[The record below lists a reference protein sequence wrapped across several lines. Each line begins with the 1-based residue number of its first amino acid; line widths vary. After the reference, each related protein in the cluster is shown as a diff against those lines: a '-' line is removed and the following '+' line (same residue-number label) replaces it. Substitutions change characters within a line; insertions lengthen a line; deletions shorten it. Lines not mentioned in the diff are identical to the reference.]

1 MPGNA
6 AYGCGIAYRNFF
18 HSALLKNTDK
28 IDFLEIPTE
37 DYIVRARRIMT
48 DPTGSV
54 LREAM
59 DAFPSVAHGISLSI
73 GSVEPIDEGIL
84 TETRKFLDEYQ
95 FDEWSDHLTYHRMND
110 QDLTIF
116 VSIPWDEVAAR
127 WVASQYNLAREIIK
141 QPFGLEL
148 VAYGFP
154 VAGSDFTEAQF
165 ANKVAEYTDCWF
177 LLDVC
182 NVFINAENHGGDPY
196 QYILDLPGDR
206 IQHIHMAGGHY
217 MDGEWADSHS
227 QPVPKEVFELL
238 DFALEH
244 TAARAVILER
254 DAPPRE
260 FGPILD
266 DVLQAKEIFLKHRPE
281 KPAPNLEELIKL
293 APEVQTVIEPLSLND
308 PTPELKNLQDYQ
320 RALVDCAFE
329 MAVGKH
335 EGQTSEQIINSF
347 DLTDEWKARWR
358 EMNWKSMLKLKD
370 KLAFI
375 MEDDKVSARYYQMAE
390 MHHWAS
396 ILGRDAV
403 IGR

>member
-1 MPGNA
+1 M
-6 AYGCGIAYRNFF
+6 
-18 HSALLKNTDK
+18 
-28 IDFLEIPTE
+28 
-37 DYIVRARRIMT
+37 
-48 DPTGSV
+48 
-54 LREAM
+54 
-59 DAFPSVAHGISLSI
+59 
-73 GSVEPIDEGIL
+73 
-84 TETRKFLDEYQ
+84 
-95 FDEWSDHLTYHRMND
+95 
-110 QDLTIF
+110 
-116 VSIPWDEVAAR
+116 
-127 WVASQYNLAREIIK
+127 
-141 QPFGLEL
+141 
-148 VAYGFP
+148 
-154 VAGSDFTEAQF
+154 
-165 ANKVAEYTDCWF
+165 
-177 LLDVC
+177 
-182 NVFINAENHGGDPY
+182 
-196 QYILDLPGDR
+196 
-206 IQHIHMAGGHY
+206 
-217 MDGEWADSHS
+217 
-227 QPVPKEVFELL
+227 FELL

-293 APEVQTVIEPLSLND
+293 APEVQTVVEPLSLNNP
-308 PTPELKNLQDYQ
+308 PTELKDLQNYQ

-335 EGQTSEQIINSF
+335 EGQSAEQIINSF
-347 DLTDEWKARWR
+347 ELTDEWKARWR

-375 MEDDKVSARYYQMAE
+375 MEDDKASARYYQMAE